1 MERGGRAVTGRED
14 ETFLERWLRR
24 KSGAAAEDGAS
35 SKPDADGPV
44 DLAADDAGDPGT
56 DDAATSTAARPAQD
70 AAADAGSEDGAGRD
84 EDDSAPPERPITDA
98 DLPDLAELDE
108 DSDYSIFM
116 AAGVSPDKRRAALRQ
131 LFRSPKF
138 NVIDGLDDY
147 CEDYTKFDPLGSIVT
162 AEMRH
167 HAERLLRKTLE
178 DQIGEPDDAAVA
190 SPAPDDE
197 AGAPP
202 DALAAGDREAD
213 EDSADEGQSGEA
225 KPEDRSKTRDA

>member
-1 MERGGRAVTGRED
+1 MTGRDD

-24 KSGAAAEDGAS
+24 KSGAAAEDGAAP
-35 SKPDADGPV
+35 KPDADGPV
-44 DLAADDAGDPGT
+44 ELAADDVGDPETG
-56 DDAATSTAARPAQD
+56 DSGTSTAARPTPD
-70 AAADAGSEDGAGRD
+70 AAAGAGREEGAGSDD
-84 EDDSAPPERPITDA
+84 ESAPTERPITDA

-108 DSDYSIFM
+108 DSDYSMFM

-167 HAERLLRKTLE
+167 HAERLLRRTLE
-178 DQIGEPDDAAVA
+178 DQIGAPDDAAVA
-190 SPAPDDE
+190 SQAPDE

-202 DALAAGDREAD
+202 EALAAGDGEAD
-213 EDSADEGQSGEA
+213 ADPADGGQPDEA
-225 KPEDRSKTRDA
+225 RPEDRSTTRDA